1 VLKEVMRM
9 KKALA
14 AMGTLV
20 LLGALGTG
28 CVSAS
33 RVKEQ
38 TTRAEAAATR
48 AEDASRR
55 AEAGVARAEASCDRC
70 AAMGEKAR

>member
-1 VLKEVMRM
+1 MRM

-14 AMGTLV
+14 GMGALL

-28 CVSAS
+28 CEPMSKLRDPVN
-33 RVKEQ
+33 
-38 TTRAEAAATR
+38 RANAAATR

-55 AEAGVARAEASCDRC
+55 AEAGVSRAEAAC
-70 AAMGEKAR
+70 ANCGTGRMQK